1 MDTNTIMI
9 LVILA
14 ALLIAFVVLRG
25 RGSSK
30 ARSDFSAPTAPL
42 PESMPAAPAAPAVSA
57 AASAPQVEAG
67 IPPEVVAAITAAI
80 YAMGSGRYVLK
91 AVRRA
96 DRSVWAQAGAA
107 DVTAPF

>member
-30 ARSDFSAPTAPL
+30 ARSDFSAPHR
-42 PESMPAAPAAPAVSA
+42 PAARVDARSPGCAGCSRRGVRAP
-57 AASAPQVEAG
+57 G
-67 IPPEVVAAITAAI
+67 
-80 YAMGSGRYVLK
+80 GGRHP
-91 AVRRA
+91 
-96 DRSVWAQAGAA
+96 S
-107 DVTAPF
+107 

>member
-1 MDTNTIMI
+1 MT
-9 LVILA
+9 V
-14 ALLIAFVVLRG
+14 
-25 RGSSK
+25 
-30 ARSDFSAPTAPL
+30 APK
-42 PESMPAAPAAPAVSA
+42 E
-57 AASAPQVEAG
+57 
-67 IPPEVVAAITAAI
+67 AAITAAI